1 MPRLQPLELPYFQSN
16 TSLVSCYNIS
26 GFIMLDLIEISNRM
40 SLQVAKIYQIPIR
53 LHFSLVIVFF
63 LITWTLA
70 YGFMPQY
77 SPGMNQVNYWIMGI
91 IGTIILFF
99 SVLIHELSH
108 SIIAKSY
115 GIRVRQIMLFIFG
128 GVSDIEEEPKEF
140 KKEFN
145 MAIAGPAVSLVLS
158 AIFAVF
164 WWITSIPNTT
174 SPDNFYNTALIM
186 INGIFFY
193 SSILNL
199 ILGIFNL
206 IPAFPMDGGRILRSL
221 LFSRNKNYDKSTR
234 IAVRIGVIISY
245 VFFGLGILTIL
256 SGSFVS
262 GMWIILIG
270 WFLQNGAQ
278 SYMYQH
284 DIMKILSKIRLGE
297 LMKTNIISVPED
309 ITIYNI
315 LKNYFNIYM
324 KSSFPVTKLDYEIVG
339 IVTLKS
345 CLDIPEHERD
355 TVLVKNVMSPKN
367 KITLLNVND
376 TAEKA
381 LSIMIREN
389 QDKIFVCDNADI
401 IEGIV
406 SKTDII
412 EAMDERKSFLKN
424 RDRET

>member
-1 MPRLQPLELPYFQSN
+1 MP
-16 TSLVSCYNIS
+16 
-26 GFIMLDLIEISNRM
+26 DLLEISYRM
-40 SLQVAKIYQIPIR
+40 SVQVAKIFEIPIK
-53 LHFSLVIVFF
+53 LHFSLVLVFF
-63 LITWTLA
+63 LIAWTLA

-77 SPGMNQVNYWIMGI
+77 APGMNQVNYWIMSI
-91 IGTIILFF
+91 IGTIILFL

-108 SIIAKSY
+108 SIVARSY

-128 GVSDIEEEPKEF
+128 GVSEIEEEPKDF
-140 KKEFN
+140 KKEFK

-164 WWITSIPNTT
+164 WWITSLL
-174 SPDNFYNTALIM
+174 NTASLDDFSKTGLNM
-186 INGIFFY
+186 INGILFY

-206 IPAFPMDGGRILRSL
+206 VPAFPMDGGRILRSL

-234 IAVRIGVIISY
+234 IAVRIGVIMSY
-245 VFFGLGILTIL
+245 VFFGFGILTII

-262 GMWIILIG
+262 GIWIILIG

-278 SYMYQH
+278 SYLYQY
-284 DIMKILSKIRLGE
+284 DIMKILSKIRLEE

-309 ITIYNI
+309 IPVNVI
-315 LKNYFNIYM
+315 LRNYFNIYM
-324 KSSFPVTKLDYEIVG
+324 KSSFPVTKLNYEIVG

-345 CLDIPEHERD
+345 CLNVPEPERD
-355 TVLVKNVMSPKN
+355 TTLVKNIMSPKS
-367 KITLLNVND
+367 KIKLLNVND

-381 LSIMIREN
+381 LSIMIKEN
-389 QDKIFVCDNADI
+389 QDKIFVCNDSDI
-401 IEGIV
+401 IEGVV

-412 EAMDERKSFLKN
+412 EAMDERKSFFNNQNKGS
-424 RDRET
+424 

>member
-1 MPRLQPLELPYFQSN
+1 
-16 TSLVSCYNIS
+16 
-26 GFIMLDLIEISNRM
+26 M

-53 LHFSLVIVFF
+53 LHFSLVLVFF
-63 LITWTLA
+63 LIAWTLA

-77 SPGMNQVNYWIMGI
+77 SPGMNQVNYWIMSI
-91 IGTIILFF
+91 TGTIILFL
-99 SVLIHELSH
+99 SVLLHELSH
-108 SIIAKSY
+108 SIVAISY

-140 KKEFN
+140 KKEFK

-158 AIFAVF
+158 AVFAVF
-164 WWITSIPNTT
+164 WWLTSIPITSS

-193 SSILNL
+193 SAFLNL

-206 IPAFPMDGGRILRSL
+206 VPAFPMDGGRILRSL

-245 VFFGLGILTIL
+245 VFFGLGILIIL

-278 SYMYQH
+278 SYMYQY

-309 ITIYNI
+309 ITVNNI
-315 LKNYFNIYM
+315 LRNYFNIYM
-324 KSSFPVTKLDYEIVG
+324 KSSFPVTKINYEIVG

-345 CLDIPEHERD
+345 CLNVPEPERD
-355 TVLVKNVMSPKN
+355 AVLVKDVMSSKS
-367 KITLLNVND
+367 KIKLLNVND

-381 LSIMIREN
+381 LSIMIKEN
-389 QDKIFVCDNADI
+389 QDKILVCDNGDI
-401 IEGIV
+401 LEGIV

-412 EAMDERKSFLKN
+412 EAMDERKSFLNKQN
-424 RDRET
+424 KKET

>member
-1 MPRLQPLELPYFQSN
+1 
-16 TSLVSCYNIS
+16 
-26 GFIMLDLIEISNRM
+26 M

-53 LHFSLVIVFF
+53 LHFSLVLVFF
-63 LITWTLA
+63 LIAWTLA

-77 SPGMNQVNYWIMGI
+77 SPGMNQVNYWIMSI
-91 IGTIILFF
+91 TGTFILFL
-99 SVLIHELSH
+99 SVLLHELSH
-108 SIIAKSY
+108 SIVAISY

-140 KKEFN
+140 KKEFK

-164 WWITSIPNTT
+164 WWLTSIPITSS

-193 SSILNL
+193 SAFLNL

-206 IPAFPMDGGRILRSL
+206 VPAFPMDGGRILRSL

-245 VFFGLGILTIL
+245 VFFGLGILIIL

-262 GMWIILIG
+262 EMWIILIG

-278 SYMYQH
+278 SYMYQY

-309 ITIYNI
+309 ITVNNI
-315 LKNYFNIYM
+315 LRNYFNIYM
-324 KSSFPVTKLDYEIVG
+324 KSSFPVTKINYEIVG

-345 CLDIPEHERD
+345 CLNVLEPERD
-355 TVLVKNVMSPKN
+355 TVLVKDVMSSKS
-367 KITLLNVND
+367 KIKLLNVND

-381 LSIMIREN
+381 LSIMIKEN
-389 QDKIFVCDNADI
+389 QDKILVCDNGDI
-401 IEGIV
+401 LEGIV

-412 EAMDERKSFLKN
+412 EAMDERKSFLNKQN
-424 RDRET
+424 KKET

>member
-1 MPRLQPLELPYFQSN
+1 
-16 TSLVSCYNIS
+16 
-26 GFIMLDLIEISNRM
+26 M

-53 LHFSLVIVFF
+53 LHFSLVLVFF
-63 LITWTLA
+63 LIAWTLA

-77 SPGMNQVNYWIMGI
+77 SPGMNQVNYWIMSI
-91 IGTIILFF
+91 TGTIILFL
-99 SVLIHELSH
+99 SVLLHELSH
-108 SIIAKSY
+108 SIVAISY

-140 KKEFN
+140 KKEFK

-158 AIFAVF
+158 AVFAVF
-164 WWITSIPNTT
+164 WWLTSIPITSS

-193 SSILNL
+193 SAFLNL

-206 IPAFPMDGGRILRSL
+206 VPAFPMDGGRILRSL

-245 VFFGLGILTIL
+245 VFFGLGILIIL

-278 SYMYQH
+278 SYMYQY

-309 ITIYNI
+309 ITVNNI
-315 LKNYFNIYM
+315 LRNYFNIYM
-324 KSSFPVTKLDYEIVG
+324 KSSFPVTKINYEIVG

-345 CLDIPEHERD
+345 CLNVPEPERD
-355 TVLVKNVMSPKN
+355 TVLVKDVMSSKS
-367 KITLLNVND
+367 KIKLLNVND

-381 LSIMIREN
+381 LSIMIKEN
-389 QDKIFVCDNADI
+389 QDKILVCDNGDI
-401 IEGIV
+401 LEGIV

-412 EAMDERKSFLKN
+412 EAMDERKSFLNKQN
-424 RDRET
+424 KKET

>member
-1 MPRLQPLELPYFQSN
+1 
-16 TSLVSCYNIS
+16 
-26 GFIMLDLIEISNRM
+26 M

-53 LHFSLVIVFF
+53 LHFSLVLVFF
-63 LITWTLA
+63 LIAWTLA

-77 SPGMNQVNYWIMGI
+77 SPGMNQVNYWIMSI
-91 IGTIILFF
+91 TGTIILFL
-99 SVLIHELSH
+99 SVLLHELSH
-108 SIIAKSY
+108 SIVAISY

-140 KKEFN
+140 KKEFK

-164 WWITSIPNTT
+164 WWLTSIPITSS

-193 SSILNL
+193 SAFLNL

-206 IPAFPMDGGRILRSL
+206 VPAFPMDGGRILRSL

-245 VFFGLGILTIL
+245 VFFGLGILIIL

-278 SYMYQH
+278 SYMYQY

-309 ITIYNI
+309 ITVNNI
-315 LKNYFNIYM
+315 LRNYFNIYM
-324 KSSFPVTKLDYEIVG
+324 KSSFPVTKINYEIVG

-345 CLDIPEHERD
+345 CLNVLEPERD
-355 TVLVKNVMSPKN
+355 TVLVKDVMSSKS
-367 KITLLNVND
+367 KIKLLNVND

-381 LSIMIREN
+381 LSIMIKEN
-389 QDKIFVCDNADI
+389 QDKILVCDNGDI
-401 IEGIV
+401 LEGIV

-412 EAMDERKSFLKN
+412 EAMDERKSFLNKQN
-424 RDRET
+424 KKET

>member
-1 MPRLQPLELPYFQSN
+1 
-16 TSLVSCYNIS
+16 
-26 GFIMLDLIEISNRM
+26 M

-53 LHFSLVIVFF
+53 LHFSLVLVFF
-63 LITWTLA
+63 LIAWTLA

-77 SPGMNQVNYWIMGI
+77 SPGMNQVNYWIMSI
-91 IGTIILFF
+91 TGTIILFL
-99 SVLIHELSH
+99 SVLLHELSH
-108 SIIAKSY
+108 SIVAISY

-140 KKEFN
+140 KKEFK
-145 MAIAGPAVSLVLS
+145 MARAGPAVSLVLS
-158 AIFAVF
+158 AVFAVF
-164 WWITSIPNTT
+164 WWLTSIPITSS

-193 SSILNL
+193 SAFLNL

-206 IPAFPMDGGRILRSL
+206 VPAFPMDGGRILRSL

-245 VFFGLGILTIL
+245 VFFGLGILIIL

-278 SYMYQH
+278 SYMYQY

-309 ITIYNI
+309 ITVNNI
-315 LKNYFNIYM
+315 LRNYFNIYM
-324 KSSFPVTKLDYEIVG
+324 KSSFPVTKINYEIVG

-345 CLDIPEHERD
+345 CLNVPEPERD
-355 TVLVKNVMSPKN
+355 TVLVKDVMSSKS
-367 KITLLNVND
+367 KIKLLNVND

-381 LSIMIREN
+381 LSIMIKEN
-389 QDKIFVCDNADI
+389 QDKILVCDNGDI
-401 IEGIV
+401 LEGIV

-412 EAMDERKSFLKN
+412 EAMDERKSFLNKQN
-424 RDRET
+424 KKET